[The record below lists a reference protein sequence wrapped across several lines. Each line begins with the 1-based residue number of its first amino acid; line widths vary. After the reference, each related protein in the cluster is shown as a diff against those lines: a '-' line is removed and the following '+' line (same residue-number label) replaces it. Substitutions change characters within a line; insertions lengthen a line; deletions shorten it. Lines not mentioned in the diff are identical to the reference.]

1 MNCSNYNNAD
11 YMSYAASD
19 LIAKLKSDGFNV
31 ASVVLENLVKQ
42 LNIFFQNIEDS
53 QRIAQM
59 NQKLE
64 HMMQVVEDSSHQINN
79 EKHYAHTPEIRTRDQ
94 QEIILINAILH
105 DTGRIFEIASLGT
118 CGNQINFNHSTLG
131 GKFLQDSVD
140 TSLLDNAGKELAV
153 GKVDEFLTSNI
164 EKLFG
169 EKATSEQLQK
179 LSRLSLMCLPYN
191 LNQLKI
197 ADDISTENL
206 AIYCVTHHGDKDIPV
221 DCIESVRPFL
231 ENVRISDRIAN
242 LEQGTMIDP
251 ALITGG
257 KSADEIA
264 TIKQPID
271 IEENREDAPVID
283 DLTLH
288 ELTTGAKNPDGSTY
302 MGVDRGRSVDEY
314 GRKCVYTP
322 MRMFL
327 SRVGWLYA
335 DDNNAAF
342 YSYCKQNKPFTK
354 YIDKIRPYLSKEDAL
369 RMEKIEACVEKY
381 VDMQISKMPEPEER

>member
-1 MNCSNYNNAD
+1 MNCNNYNDVN
-11 YMSYAASD
+11 YMCHAGSD
-19 LIAKLKSDGFNV
+19 LIAKLNCTGFNV
-31 ASVVLENLVKQ
+31 SSVVLENLVKQ
-42 LNIFFQNIEDS
+42 LNIFFHNIEDS
-53 QRIAQM
+53 HKIAQM

-64 HMMQVVEDSSHQINN
+64 HMMQVVEDSFHQINN
-79 EKHYAHTPEIRTRDQ
+79 EKHYAITPEIRTRDQ

-118 CGNQINFNHSTLG
+118 SGSQINFNHATIG
-131 GKFLQDSVD
+131 EKFLQSSVG
-140 TSLLDNAGKELAV
+140 TPLLDNAGKELAV
-153 GKVDEFLTSNI
+153 GKADEFLTSNI

-169 EKATSEQLQK
+169 AKATPEQLQK

-191 LNQLKI
+191 LNQLKV
-197 ADDISTENL
+197 ADDIRTENL
-206 AIYCVTHHGDKDIPV
+206 AIYCVAHHGNKDIPV

-231 ENVRISDRIAN
+231 ENIRISDRIAN
-242 LEQGTMIDP
+242 LEQGAIIDP

-257 KSADEIA
+257 KSAEEIA

-271 IEENREDAPVID
+271 IEENKKDAPVID

-288 ELTTGAKNPDGSTY
+288 ELTTGAKRPDGSTY
-302 MGVDRGRSVDEY
+302 IGVDRGRSVDEY
-314 GRKCVYTP
+314 GKKCAYTP

-342 YSYCKQNKPFTK
+342 YSYCKQSKPFTR
-354 YIDKIRPYLSKEDAL
+354 YIDKIRPYLSKEDSL
-369 RMEKIEACVEKY
+369 RMTEIETCVEKY
-381 VDMQISKMPEPEER
+381 VDMQISKVPDYEER